1 MRFDDVLAL
10 AKAGFTVDQITKLSE
25 LESKAPEPA
34 QPAEPAKPAEPDK
47 DTQITELND
56 KINTI
61 MATMAELKKP
71 AEKEPEPEPIV
82 EQPKETEPKPTID
95 DLLKSIIGLEQK
107 VQNGLM
113 QAIEQPNPVTAET
126 VLAKI
131 INPPTLKE

>member
-10 AKAGFTVDQITKLSE
+10 AKAGFTVDQITKLAE
-25 LESKAPEPA
+25 LDTKAPEPA
-34 QPAEPAKPAEPDK
+34 QPAEPAKPAETDK
-47 DTQITELND
+47 AAQITELND

-61 MATMAELKKP
+61 MATVTELKKP
-71 AEKEPEPEPIV
+71 AEKDPEPIV
-82 EQPKETEPKPTID
+82 EQPKEIEPKPTID
-95 DLLKSIIGLEQK
+95 DVLKSINGLEQK

>member
-1 MRFDDVLAL
+1 MKFDDVLAL
-10 AKAGFTVDQITKLSE
+10 AKAGFTVEQITKLSE
-25 LESKAPEPA
+25 LATQEPEPA
-34 QPAEPAKPAEPDK
+34 QPAEPAKPAETVEDS
-47 DTQITELND
+47 QITELTN

-61 MATMAELKKP
+61 MATVAELKKP
-71 AEKEPEPEPIV
+71 AEKEPEPKV

-95 DLLKSIIGLEQK
+95 DVLKSINGLEQK

-131 INPPTLKE
+131 INPPTSKE

>member
-1 MRFDDVLAL
+1 MRFDDVLVL

-34 QPAEPAKPAEPDK
+34 QPAAPAKPAETAEDA
-47 DTQITELND
+47 QITELTN

-61 MATMAELKKP
+61 MATVAELKKP
-71 AEKEPEPEPIV
+71 AEKDPEPEPIV

-95 DLLKSIIGLEQK
+95 DVLKSINGLEQK

>member
-10 AKAGFTVDQITKLSE
+10 AKAGFTVDQITKLAE
-25 LESKAPEPA
+25 LDTKAPEPA
-34 QPAEPAKPAEPDK
+34 QPAEPDKPDEPDK
-47 DTQITELND
+47 DTQIIELTN

-61 MATMAELKKP
+61 MGTIAELKKP
-71 AEKEPEPEPIV
+71 AENEPEPIV

-95 DLLKSIIGLEQK
+95 DVLKSIYGLEQK

>member
-1 MRFDDVLAL
+1 MRYEDVLAL
-10 AKAGFTVDQITKLSE
+10 AKAGFTVDQITKLAE
-25 LESKAPEPA
+25 LDTKAPEPA
-34 QPAEPAKPAEPDK
+34 QPAEPAKPAETDK
-47 DTQITELND
+47 DTQITELTD
-56 KINTI
+56 RINTI
-61 MATMAELKKP
+61 MATVAELRKT
-71 AEKEPEPEPIV
+71 AEKESEPEPKV

-95 DLLKSIIGLEQK
+95 DVLKSINGLEQK

>member
-10 AKAGFTVDQITKLSE
+10 AKAGFTVDQITKLAE
-25 LESKAPEPA
+25 LDTKAPEPA

-71 AEKEPEPEPIV
+71 TEKEPEPIV
-82 EQPKETEPKPTID
+82 EQPKETESKPTID
-95 DLLKSIIGLEQK
+95 DVLKSINGLEQK

>member
-10 AKAGFTVDQITKLSE
+10 AKAGFTVDQITKLAE
-25 LESKAPEPA
+25 LDTKAPEPA

-71 AEKEPEPEPIV
+71 AEKEPEPIV

-95 DLLKSIIGLEQK
+95 DVLKSINGLEQK